1 MRKYFIWTV
10 VIWLISILMVVSYA
24 FGLFPLSQAGFLVLV
39 VVLFLGAWR
48 HPRQFFWLFL
58 ALLPLENI
66 IISPTSFPIS
76 LRPYQL
82 VGGILVLI
90 LLLSA
95 IFKNK
100 RINWQVLRF
109 DCFICQIFKFTFC
122 KIKDE
127 KKYLNPL
134 DRLVAVLGIA
144 SLVGVQF
151 ALDKAL
157 SLKLSFILF
166 SFLGLYWLTRNF
178 VRTKKQSLGGLL
190 SVTDFRQNIPVLPS
204 TRQKKFANTP
214 YLRTFFDFVL
224 NKTGKFSS
232 KTVTE
237 SNPLEAIWF
246 FLVGTDAVVL
256 FGFYQMLAMKWGWP
270 AFEVM
275 SKRVNSTF
283 TEPDW
288 LGMYLI
294 FVLALLLG
302 FKYAFNIISKDK
314 SGNILQKISDIR
326 IFKWSAVK
334 IGQVLLNIGLVG
346 MIVVLVGTVS
356 RSAWLGAGV
365 VFGVYGIIIWL
376 KQGFAKALKEG
387 GVFLVVIISA
397 VVILKIFGL
406 SDFHL
411 GNRAVSSVSG
421 LQKITVSCRLDS
433 ALINGDRIKGIDE
446 LPNKSCRHI
455 SLEEIAGEKQA
466 GKKVLEVYRPDPNVE
481 IRKSIYQI
489 TWQEVKKHW
498 LFGQGLGSSGAFL
511 GKDDLG
517 HRLNASNI
525 FLEVLVSMGI
535 IGLIPF
541 LLIILTPLIFGLR
554 FLQIRAGKYADKQK
568 EFLAIFLLLTF
579 FAILIPNLFNAGLL
593 LGFFWIWLAVV
604 MSGL

>member
-1 MRKYFIWTV
+1 MTPFTQGVDKFKIKLMRKYFIWTV
-10 VIWLISILMVVSYA
+10 VIWLISVLTVVGYTL
-24 FGLFPLSQAGFLVLV
+24 GLFPLSQMGFLVLAGI
-39 VVLFLGAWR
+39 LFLGAWR

-66 IISPTSFPIS
+66 IISPTGFPIS

-82 VGGILVLI
+82 VGGILILI

-95 IFKNK
+95 VFKNK
-100 RINWQVLRF
+100 RINWRLLRLN
-109 DCFICQIFKFTFC
+109 CPICRFLKLC
-122 KIKDE
+122 KLQD
-127 KKYLNPL
+127 KKVYLNPL
-134 DRLVAVLGIA
+134 DRLVAVLGVA
-144 SLVGVQF
+144 GLVGAQF
-151 ALDKAL
+151 APDKTL
-157 SLKLSFILF
+157 SLKLSIILF

-178 VRTKKQSLGGLL
+178 VRNKKQ
-190 SVTDFRQNIPVLPS
+190 VLE
-204 TRQKKFANTP
+204 TA
-214 YLRTFFDFVL
+214 
-224 NKTGKFSS
+224 
-232 KTVTE
+232 
-237 SNPLEAIWF
+237 WF

-294 FVLALLLG
+294 FVLALLLS
-302 FKYAFNIISKDK
+302 FKYVFSVISRDK
-314 SGNILQKISDIR
+314 SGNILQRISDIMV
-326 IFKWSAVK
+326 FKWSAVK
-334 IGQVLLNIGLVG
+334 IGQVLLNVGLVG
-346 MIVVLVGTVS
+346 MVVVLIGTVS

-387 GVFLVVIISA
+387 GVFLVIIISA
-397 VVILKIFGL
+397 VIILKVFGL

-421 LQKITVSCRLDS
+421 LQKITVSCQSDS
-433 ALINGDRIKGIDE
+433 DLINGSHIKSMDE
-446 LPNKSCRHI
+446 LPTKNCRHI
-455 SLEEIAGEKQA
+455 NLEEIVGEKQA

-481 IRKSIYQI
+481 IRKNIYQT
-489 TWQEVKKHW
+489 TWREVRKHW

-525 FLEVLVSMGI
+525 FLEVLVSMGVIGLMPFLLVVLSPFI
-535 IGLIPF
+535 IGLK
-541 LLIILTPLIFGLR
+541 
-554 FLQIRAGKYADKQK
+554 FLQIRSGKYADKQK
-568 EFLAIFLLLTF
+568 EFVAVFLLLTF

-604 MSGL
+604 MGSLIKP

>member
-10 VIWLISILMVVSYA
+10 VIWLISILTVVGYA
-24 FGLFPLSQAGFLVLV
+24 FGLFPLNQTGFLVLV
-39 VVLFLGAWR
+39 VVLFFGAWR

-66 IISPTSFPIS
+66 IISPTGFPIS

-90 LLLSA
+90 LLLSVV
-95 IFKNK
+95 FKNK
-100 RINWQVLRF
+100 RINWRLLRPK
-109 DCFICQIFKFTFC
+109 CFICRFLKLC
-122 KIKDE
+122 KLQD
-127 KKYLNPL
+127 KKAYLNPI
-134 DRLVAVLGIA
+134 DRLVAVLGVAGLIGA
-144 SLVGVQF
+144 QF
-151 ALDKAL
+151 APDKAL
-157 SLKLSFILF
+157 SLKLDIIFF

-178 VRTKKQSLGGLL
+178 VRTKKQ
-190 SVTDFRQNIPVLPS
+190 V
-204 TRQKKFANTP
+204 
-214 YLRTFFDFVL
+214 
-224 NKTGKFSS
+224 
-232 KTVTE
+232 
-237 SNPLEAIWF
+237 LEAVWF

-256 FGFYQMLAMKWGWP
+256 FGFYQMLAMKWGWS

-275 SKRVNSTF
+275 NKRVNSTF

-294 FVLALLLG
+294 FVLALLLS
-302 FKYAFNIISKDK
+302 FKYVFSVISRDK
-314 SGNILQKISDIR
+314 SGNILQRISDIR

-346 MIVVLVGTVS
+346 MVVILIGTVS
-356 RSAWLGAGV
+356 RSAWLGVGGV
-365 VFGVYGIIIWL
+365 LGVYGIIIWL
-376 KQGFAKALKEG
+376 KQGFTKALKEG
-387 GVFLVVIISA
+387 VLFLVIVVSAVII
-397 VVILKIFGL
+397 LKLFGL

-433 ALINGDRIKGIDE
+433 ILTSGERIKSIDE
-446 LPNKSCRHI
+446 LPNKGCRHI
-455 SLEEIAGEKQA
+455 NLEEIAGEKQI

-481 IRKSIYQI
+481 IRKNIYKT

-498 LFGQGLGSSGAFL
+498 LFGQGLGSSGVFL

-517 HRLNASNI
+517 HRLNTSNI

-535 IGLIPF
+535 IGLLPF
-541 LLIILTPLIFGLR
+541 LLVLLTPLIVGLK
-554 FLQIRAGKYADKQK
+554 FLQIRFGKYANKQK
-568 EFLAIFLLLTF
+568 EFVAVFLLLTF
-579 FAILIPNLFNAGLL
+579 FAVLIPNLFNAGLL

-604 MSGL
+604 MSVLELKF

>member
-10 VIWLISILMVVSYA
+10 VIWLISVLTVISYIL
-24 FGLFPLSQAGFLVLV
+24 GLFPLNQVGFLVLA

-66 IISPTSFPIS
+66 IISSTGFPIS

-82 VGGILVLI
+82 MGGILVLI
-90 LLLSA
+90 LLLSL
-95 IFKNK
+95 IFKNR
-100 RINWQVLRF
+100 RINWRLLRF
-109 DCFICQIFKFTFC
+109 DCFICQIFKFKFC
-122 KIKDE
+122 KIKD
-127 KKYLNPL
+127 KKNYLNPL
-134 DRLVAVLGIA
+134 DRLVAVLGVA

-151 ALDKAL
+151 APDKSL
-157 SLKLSFILF
+157 SLKLSVIFF

-178 VRTKKQSLGGLL
+178 VQTKKQS
-190 SVTDFRQNIPVLPS
+190 
-204 TRQKKFANTP
+204 
-214 YLRTFFDFVL
+214 
-224 NKTGKFSS
+224 
-232 KTVTE
+232 
-237 SNPLEAIWF
+237 LEAIWF
-246 FLVGTDAVVL
+246 FLVGADAVVL

-302 FKYAFNIISKDK
+302 FKYTFNIISKDK

-326 IFKWSAVK
+326 IFKWSAVN
-334 IGQVLLNIGLVG
+334 IGQVLLNVGLVG
-346 MIVVLVGTVS
+346 MVVILIGTVS
-356 RSAWLGAGV
+356 RSAWLGAGIV
-365 VFGVYGIIIWL
+365 LGVYGIITWL

-387 GVFLVVIISA
+387 GVFLMVIVLA
-397 VVILKIFGL
+397 VIILKIFGL

-433 ALINGDRIKGIDE
+433 VLTSGEHIKSIDE
-446 LPNKSCRHI
+446 LPNKGCRHI
-455 SLEEIAGEKQA
+455 NLEEIAGEKQA

-481 IRKSIYQI
+481 IRKNIYQT
-489 TWQEVKKHW
+489 TWREVKKHW

-535 IGLIPF
+535 VGLIPF
-541 LLIILTPLIFGLR
+541 LLVILTPLIFGLR
-554 FLQIRAGKYADKQK
+554 FLQIRAGKYANKQK
-568 EFLAIFLLLTF
+568 EFLAVFLLLTF

-604 MSGL
+604 MSSL

>member
-10 VIWLISILMVVSYA
+10 IIWLISVLMVVGYTL
-24 FGLFPLSQAGFLVLV
+24 GLFPLSQMGFLVLV
-39 VVLFLGAWR
+39 GILFLGAWR

-58 ALLPLENI
+58 ALLPLESI

-82 VGGILVLI
+82 VGGILILV
-90 LLLSA
+90 LLLSV

-100 RINWQVLRF
+100 RINWRLLRLNCPVCRF
-109 DCFICQIFKFTFC
+109 LKLC
-122 KIKDE
+122 KLQD
-127 KKYLNPL
+127 KKVYLNPL
-134 DRLVAVLGIA
+134 DRLVAILGVA
-144 SLVGVQF
+144 GLVGAQF
-151 ALDKAL
+151 APDKTL
-157 SLKLSFILF
+157 SLKLGVILF

-178 VRTKKQSLGGLL
+178 VQIKKQ
-190 SVTDFRQNIPVLPS
+190 I
-204 TRQKKFANTP
+204 
-214 YLRTFFDFVL
+214 
-224 NKTGKFSS
+224 
-232 KTVTE
+232 
-237 SNPLEAIWF
+237 LEAVWF

-275 SKRVNSTF
+275 NKRVNSTF

-294 FVLALLLG
+294 FVLALLLS
-302 FKYAFNIISKDK
+302 FKYVFNIISKDK
-314 SGNILQKISDIR
+314 SGNILQRIADIR
-326 IFKWSAVK
+326 VFKWSALK

-346 MIVVLVGTVS
+346 MVVVLIGTVS

-365 VFGVYGIIIWL
+365 VFIIYGIIIWL
-376 KQGFAKALKEG
+376 KQGVYQSLKEG
-387 GVFLVVIISA
+387 GMFLVV
-397 VVILKIFGL
+397 VILAVIVLKMFGL

-421 LQKITVSCRLDS
+421 LQKITISCRLDS
-433 ALINGDRIKGIDE
+433 GLTSGEHIENMDE
-446 LPNKSCRHI
+446 LPKAGCRHI
-455 SLEEIAGEKQA
+455 DLEEIAREKQA

-481 IRKSIYQI
+481 IRKNIYQT
-489 TWQEVKKHW
+489 TWQEVKRHW

-517 HRLNASNI
+517 HRLNTSNI

-535 IGLIPF
+535 IGLMPF
-541 LLIILTPLIFGLR
+541 LLVFFSPFIVGLK
-554 FLQIRAGKYADKQK
+554 FLQIRFGKYADKQK
-568 EFLAIFLLLTF
+568 EFMAVFLLLTF

-593 LGFFWIWLAVV
+593 LGFFWVWLAAV
-604 MSGL
+604 MSSL